1 MADDSLALSLII
13 PLHNEAGTLVSLYQE
28 IKEVLDGLGMTY
40 EIIFVNDASTDD
52 TPEILRQL
60 KTIDSHIRVIEHKKI
75 MEKLQLF
82 PQDLKFFV
90 VILLLLWMVMDRM
103 IHTTFRKWCKR

>member
-40 EIIFVNDASTDD
+40 EIILSMMQAQMT
-52 TPEILRQL
+52 
-60 KTIDSHIRVIEHKKI
+60 
-75 MEKLQLF
+75 LQRF
-82 PQDLKFFV
+82 
-90 VILLLLWMVMDRM
+90 
-103 IHTTFRKWCKR
+103 